1 MRNTSWGTPICG
13 SKFHEL
19 GSLEGY
25 MAAWGSCVFRKA
37 EWDLQGEGKR
47 GLLLAEEACQG
58 FLQSHRSYS
67 PSYEWSHLGARLT
80 HISTMK

>member
-25 MAAWGSCVFRKA
+25 MAAWGSCAFGKA
-37 EWDLQGEGKR
+37 EGKR

-67 PSYEWSHLGARLT
+67 PRYEWSHLGARLM